1 MVNYITEHWVRRTG
15 REGGI
20 CWLPLWMEIIA
31 ISPETGVLWSFER
44 ISFFFQF
51 SSPRPRSHSPKS
63 PSRCLLMKFCSFPS
77 AAKGGIKAYV
87 EGNQYSS
94 VLSPEAIKW
103 NGDQTFLFFVKL
115 GINQHDSFSH
125 YHLSMVHQMLMLMS
139 IRKDHGNPSGFSCC
153 LYISSRQI
161 WWAWSTALATKLSLF
176 PQLFVGIC
184 TSHDT

>member
-1 MVNYITEHWVRRTG
+1 MVNYITEHWVRRAG

-44 ISFFFQF
+44 LSSSFFFLF
-51 SSPRPRSHSPKS
+51 SSPQPRSHSHKS
-63 PSRCLLMKFCSFPS
+63 PSRYLLMKFCSSPS

-139 IRKDHGNPSGFSCC
+139 IRKDHVNPNGLLMLLIYF
-153 LYISSRQI
+153 
-161 WWAWSTALATKLSLF
+161 
-176 PQLFVGIC
+176 
-184 TSHDT
+184 